1 MDEQRHGTGT
11 GLGIADAPRGGV
23 DAAFGEYGLL
33 VAHDLLLRNRRVT
46 LCAEK
51 TGRRSP
57 ALPQSLAILRATDFE
72 ELTRSVETPR
82 E

>member
-1 MDEQRHGTGT
+1 MLVQDDPMDEQRHGTGS
-11 GLGIADAPRGGV
+11 GLGVADAPRGGV

-33 VAHDLLLRNRRVT
+33 VAHDLFLRNRRVT

-57 ALPQSLAILRATDFE
+57 ALPQSLAILRPAGG
-72 ELTRSVETPR
+72 ELQGN
-82 E
+82 